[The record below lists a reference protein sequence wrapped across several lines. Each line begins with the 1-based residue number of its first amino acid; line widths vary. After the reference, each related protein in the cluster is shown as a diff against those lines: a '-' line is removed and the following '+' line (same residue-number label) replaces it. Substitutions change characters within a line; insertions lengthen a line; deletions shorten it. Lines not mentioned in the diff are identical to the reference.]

1 MGIKTTFSRIT
12 GFGFAVMFLF
22 FTASEITGQT
32 TSGDSLMKL
41 IVKQEGLVK
50 VKNLFVLAR
59 AGEANDTLINN
70 FVVNEIKLLP
80 ESKPNCDSTLDLLHE
95 IGTWYFKNDLTHY
108 SQYVAHK
115 GLNFATKMGNVDYQV
130 LNHLLLSQSYYQQ
143 HFIQKSIHH
152 SDLASHLADRY
163 ELEKYKA
170 PILNAK
176 ANNASH
182 LGYSFEALNLYE
194 QTAEILKAENNLGE
208 LGIVYENI
216 GIIHMDL
223 GNNKNAIP
231 NLLEA
236 IRLIETH
243 GSKQALTGIYI
254 NLAVCYMESD
264 SLEKAYH
271 YYHKAIKL
279 SREFDNEFQVA
290 RAMMNLANLEKKNKN
305 YSLARD
311 YLDSSISLC
320 RKHNIQIG
328 IVFNKINLGDVYFQT
343 GEYQK
348 SLAELNEAENLSARF
363 NIPEQLAEIYLSKSL
378 TFEKLNNQHDALKY
392 YKKYFSIKDSL
403 ATAEKNLHASEMEY
417 RLQTEKTLREY
428 SQLKENMQKSK
439 TRNQIL
445 IFVFLF
451 LVLILISLTV
461 YLHFRRKTA
470 LLKSELAEEESEKLK
485 LNVQIKD
492 KELTTKAIYLSKM
505 SEVSVDLG
513 ERLKTLLPGLTKTK
527 TALLQEVI
535 HDIEKEIPQNL
546 WKEFETRFGQV
557 HVDFYRR
564 LQQACPTLTPT
575 EVRICSFLRL
585 NLSTKEIAALT
596 NRSQGTIDN
605 ARSSIRKKLNLE
617 NDSNL
622 TSFLLSL

>member
-1 MGIKTTFSRIT
+1 MKNTCSGIF
-12 GFGFAVMFLF
+12 GFGLVLLF
-22 FTASEITGQT
+22 FLITAFETKGQT
-32 TSGDSLMKL
+32 SNYDSLMKL
-41 IVKQEGLVK
+41 IVRQEGLEK

-59 AGEANDTLINN
+59 AGDVNDTMINN
-70 FVVNEIKLLP
+70 FILTEIKLLP

-95 IGTWYFKNDLTHY
+95 IGTWYFKNDLTQY
-108 SQYVAHK
+108 SQPVAHK
-115 GLNFATKMGNVDYQV
+115 GLDFATKMGNVNFQV
-130 LNHLLLSQSYYQQ
+130 LNHLLLSQSYYQE

-152 SDLASHLADRY
+152 IDLASRLADQY
-163 ELEKYKA
+163 ELVQYKA
-170 PILNAK
+170 PILNTR
-176 ANNASH
+176 ANNAAH
-182 LGYSFEALNLYE
+182 LGYNFEALNLYE
-194 QTAEILKAENNLGE
+194 QTAEILKTENNLGE

-223 GNNKNAIP
+223 GSNKNAIP

-243 GSKQALTGIYI
+243 GSKQTLTGIYI

-264 SLEKAYH
+264 SLEKASH

-279 SREFDNEFQVA
+279 SKEFDNEFQIA
-290 RAMMNLANLEKKNKN
+290 RAMMNLANLEKKYKN
-305 YSLARD
+305 YSVARA
-311 YLDSSISLC
+311 YLDSSMNLC
-320 RKHNIQIG
+320 RKNNIQIG
-328 IVFNKINLGDVYFQT
+328 IGFNKINMGDVYFLT

-348 SLAELNEAENLSARF
+348 SLAELNEAQNLLAGFSV
-363 NIPEQLAEIYLSKSL
+363 PEQLAELYLSKSL
-378 TFEKLNNQHDALKY
+378 AYEKMNNQHDALTY
-392 YKKYFSIKDSL
+392 YKKYFGIKDSL
-403 ATAEKNLHASEMEY
+403 ATAEKKLHASEMEY
-417 RLQTEKTLREY
+417 RLQTEKTLRDY
-428 SQLKENMQKSK
+428 SKLKENMQKSK
-439 TRNQIL
+439 TRTQIL

-451 LVLILISLTV
+451 FTLILLSFSV
-461 YLHFRRKTA
+461 YLHQRRKTA
-470 LLKSELAEEESEKLK
+470 LLKSKLTEEESEKLK
-485 LNVQIKD
+485 LNVEIKD

-527 TALLQEVI
+527 TTFLQTVI

-557 HVDFYRR
+557 HVDFYKN

-585 NLSTKEIAALT
+585 NLTSKEIAALT
-596 NRSQGTIDN
+596 NRSQRTIDN